1 MTNAPSCVA
10 LGIGLLTNTSFALAQ
25 TSNSIL
31 VAQITGSVPFSGVLA
46 TPSPAPVAV
55 PPSGVLATA
64 EPRFDTIAPAKA
76 GQKLLTRIRSRPVT
90 TSRHVVH
97 QRRLTERRRALRAAA
112 IDQNL
117 AIAPAP
123 SLSQDV
129 WFSNIG
135 KGKATR

>member
-1 MTNAPSCVA
+1 
-10 LGIGLLTNTSFALAQ
+10 
-25 TSNSIL
+25 
-31 VAQITGSVPFSGVLA
+31 LA

-76 GQKLLTRIRSRPVT
+76 GQKPLTRIRSRPVT
-90 TSRHVVH
+90 TPRHVVH
-97 QRRLTERRRALRAAA
+97 QRRLTERRRAMRAAA

-123 SLSQDV
+123 SLTQDV

-135 KGKATR
+135 KGKAPR